1 MSDAPK
7 RTEAA
12 QAGKTTGADPSVD
25 RQELSETALGLIR
38 GYGMD
43 TALNAQDL
51 HMKTATRTPEPNSP
65 VVASG

>member
-1 MSDAPK
+1 MSDAAK

-12 QAGKTTGADPSVD
+12 GKMTGAEPADE
-25 RQELSETALGLIR
+25 RQALSETALGLIR

-51 HMKTATRTPEPNSP
+51 YMKTATRTPEPNSP